1 MGRFHQ
7 PRVAF
12 LLNANAKSVTQ
23 KQKKRLAML
32 IPKEDLYISHSLE
45 EAQEKIAEIMS
56 RGYAYLFCGGGDG
69 TAVSTINLISLYA
82 RTIPEHLI
90 PRLGILRLGTGNALA
105 RLLGAHEPEKDVQ
118 AIMSGKPLKPLLI
131 SMVETAE
138 GQLTP
143 FAGIGYDGELINDFE
158 AVKQV
163 FFESPFRKFFTSMIG
178 FTIAGLFKTL
188 PRQAGR
194 NPPTVVVKSSQP
206 AYRIVRIKGKDE
218 EVYIEEGQ
226 TLYNDIA
233 PLICVGTI
241 PSLGYGLKMFP
252 FALKRPGYM
261 HLRVSAVPLSLALA
275 NLYPRIWHGTFRHPL
290 LYDFL
295 VKDVTIES
303 DEGLPYQF
311 AGDAM
316 GYKKRLYFKVST
328 YPIAMASLGNLKKR
342 GSSKEPL
349 LTPSNFALL

>member
-1 MGRFHQ
+1 MLGGYHQ
-7 PRVAF
+7 RRVAF
-12 LLNANAKSVTQ
+12 LLNANAKSVTK
-23 KQKKRLAML
+23 KQKKRLALL
-32 IPKEDLYISHSLE
+32 IPKEDLYISHNLE
-45 EAQEKIAEIMS
+45 EAQMRIAEIMS
-56 RGYAYLFCGGGDG
+56 RRYAYLFCGGGDG
-69 TAVSTINLISLYA
+69 TAVSTINLLSLYA
-82 RTIPEHLI
+82 QTMPEHLI

-105 RLLGAHEPEKDVQ
+105 RLLGADDPERDIN
-118 AIMSGKPLKPLLI
+118 AILNGKPLKPLLV

-163 FFESPFRKFFTSMIG
+163 FFESPFRKFFTSLIG

-188 PRQAGR
+188 PRQAIKNG
-194 NPPTVVVKSSQP
+194 PMVLVKSSQP
-206 AYRIVRIKGKDE
+206 AYRIMRIKGKDE
-218 EVYIEEGQ
+218 EVFIEESC
-226 TLYNDIA
+226 TLYNAVA

-241 PSLGYGLKMFP
+241 PSLGYGITMFP

-261 HLRVSAVPLSLALA
+261 HLRISAVPLSLALA
-275 NLYPRIWHGTFRHPL
+275 NLYPSIWNGSFRHPL

-295 VKDVTIES
+295 VKDVSIES

-328 YPIAMASLGNLKKR
+328 HPVPMASLGGLPKK
-342 GSSKEPL
+342 GGTPSEPL
-349 LTPSNFALL
+349 LTPLI